1 MGLRELSRQV
11 GRHSRV
17 YRAVVV
23 QAVRR
28 DAQFRAQAWTTGVV
42 AVAELLIGV
51 VPVLVVT
58 SAVGGSGG
66 INGWSPTLM
75 IAVAG
80 CFQIAMSLLNTAIV
94 PNLMRINGY
103 VQRGELDGVLI
114 RPIDPQWFTFFRWI
128 RPASLTGALGG
139 ALLVG
144 VGLHNQEINL
154 VAALLAVLWFSCG
167 CGLVAML
174 WANLSYLA
182 FWLEAADFI
191 HDLVGETLTA
201 GRYPVAFFPSIVRAT
216 MIFVVPIGVAT
227 TLPIQALTDGVPAP
241 LGAGL
246 IVLTL
251 GVAVLTRLHWRLA
264 LRRYA
269 SASS

>member
-1 MGLRELSRQV
+1 MALRELCRQAA
-11 GRHSRV
+11 RHSRV
-17 YRAVVV
+17 YRAAVV

-28 DAQFRAQAWTTGVV
+28 DAQFRAQAWTTAVV
-42 AVAELLIGV
+42 ALAELLIGL

-58 SAVGGSGG
+58 SAVGRSGA
-66 INGWSPTLM
+66 ISGWSPTLM

-80 CFQIAMSLLNTAIV
+80 CFQIALSLLNTLIV
-94 PNLMRINGY
+94 PNLTRINGY

-128 RPASLTGALGG
+128 RPASLTGAFGG
-139 ALLVG
+139 LVLVG
-144 VGLHNQEINL
+144 IGLHSTEL
-154 VAALLAVLWFSCG
+154 SLGSALLAVVWFSCG
-167 CGLVAML
+167 CCLVAML

-182 FWLEAADFI
+182 FWFEAADFI
-191 HDLVGETLTA
+191 HDLVVETLSA

-216 MIFVVPIGVAT
+216 LIFVVPIGVAT
-227 TLPIQALTDGVPAP
+227 TLPVQAVTEGVPAP
-241 LGAGL
+241 IAAGVLASTAGA
-246 IVLTL
+246 
-251 GVAVLTRLHWRLA
+251 AVLTRLHWRLA